1 MTSVRC
7 GEVAQVRDAPAEEGY
22 PPEALEAPAG
32 GEPVQRRDRQEP
44 GRAAAAAPAEVQPGD
59 EGGEEAASP
68 LRARMNNNE

>member
-22 PPEALEAPAG
+22 PPEALEVPAG

-44 GRAAAAAPAEVQPGD
+44 GRASE
-59 EGGEEAASP
+59 S
-68 LRARMNNNE
+68 ARSKSN